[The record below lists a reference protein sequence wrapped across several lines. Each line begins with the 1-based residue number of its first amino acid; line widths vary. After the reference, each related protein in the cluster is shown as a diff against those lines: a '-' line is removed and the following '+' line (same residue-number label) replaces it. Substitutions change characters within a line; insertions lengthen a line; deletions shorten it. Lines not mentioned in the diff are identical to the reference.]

1 MTMHRI
7 VIVAGLLL
15 TVAAHAQTPQ
25 LPPGVK
31 LPPGVTIPP
40 NAATMT
46 PAQAKAAYEGLD
58 PATKEALKQA
68 AAPYRAQ
75 VEADP
80 RLKAQIKA
88 WIKSMLG
95 K

>member
-1 MTMHRI
+1 MHRI
-7 VIVAGLLL
+7 VIAAGLLL
-15 TVAAHAQTPQ
+15 AFAAHAQTPQ

-46 PAQAKAAYEGLD
+46 PAQAKAAYEALD

-68 AAPYRAQ
+68 AAPYKAQ
-75 VEADP
+75 IEADP
-80 RLKAQIKA
+80 GLKAQIKA

>member
-1 MTMHRI
+1 MNRI
-7 VIVAGLLL
+7 VIVATLLL
-15 TVAAHAQTPQ
+15 TFAAHAQTPQ

-40 NAATMT
+40 NAQNMT

-68 AAPYRAQ
+68 AAPYKAQ
-75 VEADP
+75 IEADP
-80 RLKAQIKA
+80 GLKAQIKA

>member
-1 MTMHRI
+1 MKRI
-7 VIVAGLLL
+7 VIVVGLL
-15 TVAAHAQTPQ
+15 AAGAAQAQTPQ
-25 LPPGVK
+25 LPPGVA

-40 NAATMT
+40 NAQSMT
-46 PAQAKAAYEGLD
+46 PEQAKAAWAGLD

-68 AAPYRAQ
+68 AAPYKAQ

-80 RLKAQIKA
+80 GLKAQIKA